1 MRTPLLLACFA
12 LTVVGCSRNE
22 PKDEQTGSAASSEQ
36 KTIET
41 SDIACNNEKATS
53 AIHSYLVNRIDQHAK
68 KQSDIIQQ
76 QAGTVVDMTIL
87 QNGLSQVAI
96 NLEGVNGSN
105 GKCQATVSFN
115 MPQAQLDN
123 ADKIYTRLKMPVA
136 AEQIVSRGYQLQ
148 NSTLVANNVGFGLSA
163 SGTNYQV
170 NSTTGDDVI
179 GLVGEIM
186 ANSAL
191 AQTLTQPSNTPLAGS
206 SAGAIPVLPPV
217 TSKPSVAANN
227 SQTSTTKPVKKQTT
241 EKPKTNSE
249 KNNSKKNNSEKT
261 KTDVTTTTSA
271 KKNTQSDSADKKSV
285 KKSESTTSD
294 SADKK
299 SVKKSEST
307 TSNADTKSTATK
319 SAASTGNST
328 EKSTKSVSHEKV
340 PTDTNVKLTIEEK
353 NEQY

>member
-1 MRTPLLLACFA
+1 MSMIFPQNTLSKKMRTPLLLACFA
-12 LTVVGCSRNE
+12 LAVVGCSRNE
-22 PKDEQTGSAASSEQ
+22 QKDEQTGSAASSEQ
-36 KTIET
+36 KSIET

-53 AIHSYLVNRIDQHAK
+53 AIHSYLVNRIDQQAK

-96 NLEGVNGSN
+96 NLESVNGSN

-136 AEQIVSRGYQLQ
+136 AEQITSRGYQLQ

-163 SGTNYQV
+163 SGANYQV

-206 SAGAIPVLPPV
+206 SAGAIPVVPPV

-227 SQTSTTKPVKKQTT
+227 SQNSTTKPVKKQTT
-241 EKPKTNSE
+241 EKPKTGSE
-249 KNNSKKNNSEKT
+249 KTNSEKT
-261 KTDVTTTTSA
+261 KPDVTTTTSD
-271 KKNTQSDSADKKSV
+271 KKNTASDSADKKSV
-285 KKSESTTSD
+285 KKSESTT
-294 SADKK
+294 A
-299 SVKKSEST
+299 
-307 TSNADTKSTATK
+307 NADTKSTATK
-319 SAASTGNST
+319 SAASTST
-328 EKSTKSVSHEKV
+328 DKSTKSVSHEKV

>member
-1 MRTPLLLACFA
+1 MSMIFPQNTLSKKMRTPLLLACFA

-22 PKDEQTGSAASSEQ
+22 QKDEQTGSATSSEQ
-36 KTIET
+36 QTIET

-53 AIHSYLVNRIDQHAK
+53 AIHSYLVNRIDQQAK

-96 NLEGVNGSN
+96 NLESVNGSN

-136 AEQIVSRGYQLQ
+136 AEQIASRGYQLQ
-148 NSTLVANNVGFGLSA
+148 NSTLVANPVGFGLSA
-163 SGTNYQV
+163 SGANYQV

-206 SAGAIPVLPPV
+206 SAGAIPVVPTV

-227 SQTSTTKPVKKQTT
+227 SQNSTTKPVKKQTT
-241 EKPKTNSE
+241 EEPKTDSE
-249 KNNSKKNNSEKT
+249 KNDSEKT
-261 KTDVTTTTSA
+261 KTDVTTIPA
-271 KKNTQSDSADKKSV
+271 KKNTA
-285 KKSESTTSD
+285 SD

-307 TSNADTKSTATK
+307 TSNADTKSTK
-319 SAASTGNST
+319 P
-328 EKSTKSVSHEKV
+328 VSHEKV
-340 PTDTNVKLTIEEK
+340 PTDTNVKLTIEGK

>member
-1 MRTPLLLACFA
+1 MSMIFPQNTLSKKMRTPLLLACFA
-12 LTVVGCSRNE
+12 LAVVGCSRNE
-22 PKDEQTGSAASSEQ
+22 QKDGQTGSAASSEQ
-36 KTIET
+36 QPIET

-53 AIHSYLVNRIDQHAK
+53 AIHSYLVNRIDQQAK

-76 QAGTVVDMTIL
+76 QVGTVVDMTIL

-96 NLEGVNGSN
+96 NLESVNGSN

-136 AEQIVSRGYQLQ
+136 AEQIASRGYQLQ
-148 NSTLVANNVGFGLSA
+148 NSTLVANPVGFGLSA
-163 SGTNYQV
+163 SGANYQV

-206 SAGAIPVLPPV
+206 SAGAIPVVP
-217 TSKPSVAANN
+217 T
-227 SQTSTTKPVKKQTT
+227 
-241 EKPKTNSE
+241 
-249 KNNSKKNNSEKT
+249 
-261 KTDVTTTTSA
+261 VTTIPA
-271 KKNTQSDSADKKSV
+271 KKNTA
-285 KKSESTTSD
+285 SD

-307 TSNADTKSTATK
+307 TSNADTKSTK
-319 SAASTGNST
+319 P
-328 EKSTKSVSHEKV
+328 VSHEKV

>member
-1 MRTPLLLACFA
+1 MSMIFPQNTLSKKMRTPLLLACFA

-22 PKDEQTGSAASSEQ
+22 QKDEQTGSAASSEQ
-36 KTIET
+36 KPIET

-53 AIHSYLVNRIDQHAK
+53 AIHSYLVNRIDQQAK

-76 QAGTVVDMTIL
+76 QAGTIVDMSIL

-96 NLEGVNGSN
+96 NLESVNGSN

-136 AEQIVSRGYQLQ
+136 AEQIASRGYQLQ

-163 SGTNYQV
+163 SGANYQV

-206 SAGAIPVLPPV
+206 SAGAIPVVPTV

-227 SQTSTTKPVKKQTT
+227 SQNSTTKPVKKQTT
-241 EKPKTNSE
+241 EEPKTDSE
-249 KNNSKKNNSEKT
+249 KNDSEKT
-261 KTDVTTTTSA
+261 KTDVTTTSD
-271 KKNTQSDSADKKSV
+271 KKNTASDSADKISD
-285 KKSESTTSD
+285 KKSESTT
-294 SADKK
+294 A
-299 SVKKSEST
+299 
-307 TSNADTKSTATK
+307 NADTKSTATK
-319 SAASTGNST
+319 SAASTST
-328 EKSTKSVSHEKV
+328 DKSTKSVSHEKV

>member
-1 MRTPLLLACFA
+1 MSMIFPQNKLSKKMRTPLLLACFA
-12 LTVVGCSRNE
+12 LAVVGCSRNE
-22 PKDEQTGSAASSEQ
+22 QKDEQTGSAASSEQ

-53 AIHSYLVNRIDQHAK
+53 AIHSYLVNRIDQQAK

-76 QAGTVVDMTIL
+76 QAGTIVDMTIL

-136 AEQIVSRGYQLQ
+136 AEQIASRGYQLQ

-163 SGTNYQV
+163 SGANYQV

-227 SQTSTTKPVKKQTT
+227 SQNSTTKPVKKQTT

-249 KNNSKKNNSEKT
+249 KNTSEKT

-271 KKNTQSDSADKKSV
+271 KKNTPSDSADKKSV
-285 KKSESTTSD
+285 N
-294 SADKK
+294 
-299 SVKKSEST
+299 KSEST
-307 TSNADTKSTATK
+307 TSNTDTKSTATK
-319 SAASTGNST
+319 SAASTST
-328 EKSTKSVSHEKV
+328 DKSSKPVSHEKV

>member
-1 MRTPLLLACFA
+1 MSMIFPQNTLSKKMRMPLLLACFA

-22 PKDEQTGSAASSEQ
+22 QKDGQTGSTASSEQ
-36 KTIET
+36 QPIET
-41 SDIACNNEKATS
+41 SDIACNNDKATD
-53 AIHSYLVNRIDQHAK
+53 AIHSYLVNRIDQQAK

-76 QAGTVVDMTIL
+76 QAGTVVDMSIL

-96 NLEGVNGSN
+96 NLESVKGSN

-136 AEQIVSRGYQLQ
+136 AEQIASRGYQLQ

-163 SGTNYQV
+163 SGANYQV

-206 SAGAIPVLPPV
+206 SAGAIPVVPTV

-227 SQTSTTKPVKKQTT
+227 SQNSTTKPVKKQTT
-241 EKPKTNSE
+241 EQPKTG
-249 KNNSKKNNSEKT
+249 SEKT
-261 KTDVTTTTSA
+261 KTDMNNNTSD
-271 KKNTQSDSADKKSV
+271 KKNTQSDSADKISD
-285 KKSESTTSD
+285 KKSEP
-294 SADKK
+294 
-299 SVKKSEST
+299 T
-307 TSNADTKSTATK
+307 TSNADSKSTATK
-319 SAASTGNST
+319 SAASTSVD
-328 EKSTKSVSHEKV
+328 KSTKSVSHEKV

>member
-1 MRTPLLLACFA
+1 MRMPLLLACFA
-12 LTVVGCSRNE
+12 LAVVGCSRNE
-22 PKDEQTGSAASSEQ
+22 QKDEQTSSAASSEQ

-53 AIHSYLVNRIDQHAK
+53 AIHSYLVNRIDQQAK

-96 NLEGVNGSN
+96 NLESVNGSN

-136 AEQIVSRGYQLQ
+136 AEQIASRGYQLQ

-163 SGTNYQV
+163 SGANYQV

-206 SAGAIPVLPPV
+206 SAGAIPVVPTV

-227 SQTSTTKPVKKQTT
+227 SQNSTTKPVKKQTT
-241 EKPKTNSE
+241 EEPKTDSE
-249 KNNSKKNNSEKT
+249 KNDSEKT
-261 KTDVTTTTSA
+261 KTDVTTTSD
-271 KKNTQSDSADKKSV
+271 KKNTASDSADKKSV
-285 KKSESTTSD
+285 KKSESTT
-294 SADKK
+294 A
-299 SVKKSEST
+299 
-307 TSNADTKSTATK
+307 NADTKSTATK
-319 SAASTGNST
+319 SAASTST
-328 EKSTKSVSHEKV
+328 DKSTKSVSHEKV

>member
-1 MRTPLLLACFA
+1 MSMIFPQNTLSKKMRTPLLLACFA

-22 PKDEQTGSAASSEQ
+22 QKDEQTGSAASSEQ

-41 SDIACNNEKATS
+41 SDIACNNEKATD
-53 AIHSYLVNRIDQHAK
+53 AIHSYLVNRIDQQAK

-76 QAGTVVDMTIL
+76 QAGTIVDMTIL

-96 NLEGVNGSN
+96 NLEGVNGNN

-123 ADKIYTRLKMPVA
+123 TDKIYTRLKMPVA
-136 AEQIVSRGYQLQ
+136 AEQIASRGYQLQ

-163 SGTNYQV
+163 SGANYQV

-206 SAGAIPVLPPV
+206 SAGAIPVVPTV

-227 SQTSTTKPVKKQTT
+227 SQNSTTKPVKKQTT
-241 EKPKTNSE
+241 EEPKTDSE
-249 KNNSKKNNSEKT
+249 KNDSEKT
-261 KTDVTTTTSA
+261 KTDVTTTSD
-271 KKNTQSDSADKKSV
+271 KKNTA
-285 KKSESTTSD
+285 SD

-319 SAASTGNST
+319 TTASTST
-328 EKSTKSVSHEKV
+328 DKSTKSISHEKV

>member
-1 MRTPLLLACFA
+1 MSMIFPQNTLSKKMRTPLLLACFA

-22 PKDEQTGSAASSEQ
+22 QKDEQTGSAASSEQ

-53 AIHSYLVNRIDQHAK
+53 AIHSYLVNRIDQQAK

-76 QAGTVVDMTIL
+76 QAGTIVDMSIL

-96 NLEGVNGSN
+96 NLESVNGSN

-136 AEQIVSRGYQLQ
+136 AEQIASRGYQLQ

-163 SGTNYQV
+163 SGANYQV

-206 SAGAIPVLPPV
+206 SAGAIPVVPTV

-227 SQTSTTKPVKKQTT
+227 SQNSTTKPVKKQTT
-241 EKPKTNSE
+241 EEPKTDSE
-249 KNNSKKNNSEKT
+249 KNDSEKT
-261 KTDVTTTTSA
+261 KTDVTTTSD
-271 KKNTQSDSADKKSV
+271 KKNTASDSADKISD
-285 KKSESTTSD
+285 KKSESTT
-294 SADKK
+294 A
-299 SVKKSEST
+299 
-307 TSNADTKSTATK
+307 NADTKSTATK
-319 SAASTGNST
+319 SAASTST
-328 EKSTKSVSHEKV
+328 DKSTKSVSHEKI

>member
-1 MRTPLLLACFA
+1 MSMIFPQNKLSKKMRTPLLLACFA
-12 LTVVGCSRNE
+12 LAVVGCSRNE
-22 PKDEQTGSAASSEQ
+22 QKDEQTGSAASSEQ
-36 KTIET
+36 KSIET

-53 AIHSYLVNRIDQHAK
+53 AIHSYLVNRIDQQAK

-96 NLEGVNGSN
+96 NLESVNGSN

-136 AEQIVSRGYQLQ
+136 AEQIASRGYQLQ

-163 SGTNYQV
+163 SGANYQV

-206 SAGAIPVLPPV
+206 SAGAIPVVPTV

-227 SQTSTTKPVKKQTT
+227 SQNSTTKPVKKQTT
-241 EKPKTNSE
+241 EEPKTDSE
-249 KNNSKKNNSEKT
+249 KNDSEKT
-261 KTDVTTTTSA
+261 KTDVTTTSD
-271 KKNTQSDSADKKSV
+271 KKNTASDSADKKSV
-285 KKSESTTSD
+285 KKSESTT
-294 SADKK
+294 A
-299 SVKKSEST
+299 
-307 TSNADTKSTATK
+307 NADTKSTATK
-319 SAASTGNST
+319 SAASTST
-328 EKSTKSVSHEKV
+328 DKSTKSVSHEKV

>member
-1 MRTPLLLACFA
+1 MSMIFPQNKLSKKMRTPLLLACFA
-12 LTVVGCSRNE
+12 LAVVGCSRNE
-22 PKDEQTGSAASSEQ
+22 QKDEQTGSAASSEQ

-53 AIHSYLVNRIDQHAK
+53 AIHSYLVNRIDQQAK

-76 QAGTVVDMTIL
+76 QAGTIVDMTIL

-96 NLEGVNGSN
+96 NLESVNGSN

-136 AEQIVSRGYQLQ
+136 AEQIASRGYQLQ

-163 SGTNYQV
+163 SGANYQV

-227 SQTSTTKPVKKQTT
+227 SQNSTTKPVKKQTT
-241 EKPKTNSE
+241 EKPKTG
-249 KNNSKKNNSEKT
+249 SEKT
-261 KTDVTTTTSA
+261 KTDVTTTLD
-271 KKNTQSDSADKKSV
+271 KKNTASDSADKKSV
-285 KKSESTTSD
+285 KKP
-294 SADKK
+294 
-299 SVKKSEST
+299 EST

-319 SAASTGNST
+319 SAASTST
-328 EKSTKSVSHEKV
+328 DKSTKSVSHEKV

>member
-1 MRTPLLLACFA
+1 MSMIFPQNTLSKKMRTPLLLACFA
-12 LTVVGCSRNE
+12 LAVVGCSRNE
-22 PKDEQTGSAASSEQ
+22 QKDAQTGSAASSEQ

-41 SDIACNNEKATS
+41 SDIACNNEKATD
-53 AIHSYLVNRIDQHAK
+53 AIHSYLVNRIDQQAK

-76 QAGTVVDMTIL
+76 QAGTMVDMTIL

-96 NLEGVNGSN
+96 NLESVKGSN

-136 AEQIVSRGYQLQ
+136 AEQIASRGYQLQ
-148 NSTLVANNVGFGLSA
+148 NSTLVANPVGFGLSA
-163 SGTNYQV
+163 SGANYQV

-206 SAGAIPVLPPV
+206 SAGAIPVVPTV

-227 SQTSTTKPVKKQTT
+227 SQNSTTKPVKKQTT
-241 EKPKTNSE
+241 EEPKTDSE
-249 KNNSKKNNSEKT
+249 KNDSEKT
-261 KTDVTTTTSA
+261 KTDVTTIPA
-271 KKNTQSDSADKKSV
+271 KKNTA
-285 KKSESTTSD
+285 SD

-307 TSNADTKSTATK
+307 TSNADTKSTK
-319 SAASTGNST
+319 P
-328 EKSTKSVSHEKV
+328 VSHEKV

>member
-1 MRTPLLLACFA
+1 MSMIFPQNTLSKKMRTPLLLACFA

-22 PKDEQTGSAASSEQ
+22 QKDEQTGSTASSEQ

-41 SDIACNNEKATS
+41 SDIACNNEKATD
-53 AIHSYLVNRIDQHAK
+53 AIHSYLVNRIDQQAK

-136 AEQIVSRGYQLQ
+136 AEQIASRGYQLQ

-163 SGTNYQV
+163 SGANYQV

-217 TSKPSVAANN
+217 TSKSSVAANN
-227 SQTSTTKPVKKQTT
+227 SQNSTTKPVKKQTT
-241 EKPKTNSE
+241 EKPKNT
-249 KNNSKKNNSEKT
+249 SEKT
-261 KTDVTTTTSA
+261 KTDVTNTTSA
-271 KKNTQSDSADKKSV
+271 KKNTP
-285 KKSESTTSD
+285 SD

-307 TSNADTKSTATK
+307 TSNADSKSTATK

-328 EKSTKSVSHEKV
+328 EKSTKPVLHEKV

>member
-1 MRTPLLLACFA
+1 MIFPQNTLSKKMRTPLLLACFA

-22 PKDEQTGSAASSEQ
+22 QKDEQTGSAASSEQ

-53 AIHSYLVNRIDQHAK
+53 AIHSYLVNRIDQQAK

-76 QAGTVVDMTIL
+76 QAGTIVDMSIL

-96 NLEGVNGSN
+96 NLESVNGSN

-136 AEQIVSRGYQLQ
+136 AEQIASRGYQLQ

-163 SGTNYQV
+163 SGANYQV

-206 SAGAIPVLPPV
+206 SAGAIPVVPTV

-227 SQTSTTKPVKKQTT
+227 SQNSTTKPVKKQTT
-241 EKPKTNSE
+241 EEPKTDSE
-249 KNNSKKNNSEKT
+249 KNDSEKT
-261 KTDVTTTTSA
+261 KTDVTTTSD
-271 KKNTQSDSADKKSV
+271 KKNTASDSADKISD
-285 KKSESTTSD
+285 KKSESTT
-294 SADKK
+294 A
-299 SVKKSEST
+299 
-307 TSNADTKSTATK
+307 NADTKSTATK
-319 SAASTGNST
+319 SAASTST

>member
-1 MRTPLLLACFA
+1 MSMIFPQNTLSKKMRTPLLLACFA

-22 PKDEQTGSAASSEQ
+22 QKDEQTGSAASSEQ
-36 KTIET
+36 QPIET
-41 SDIACNNEKATS
+41 SDIACNNDKATD
-53 AIHSYLVNRIDQHAK
+53 AIHSYLVNRIDQQAK

-76 QAGTVVDMTIL
+76 QAGTMVDMTIL

-96 NLEGVNGSN
+96 NLESVKGSN

-136 AEQIVSRGYQLQ
+136 AEQIASRGYQLQ
-148 NSTLVANNVGFGLSA
+148 NSTLVANNVGFGLSV
-163 SGTNYQV
+163 SGANYQV

-206 SAGAIPVLPPV
+206 SAGAIAVLPPV

-227 SQTSTTKPVKKQTT
+227 SQNSTTEPVKKQAT

-249 KNNSKKNNSEKT
+249 KNDSET
-261 KTDVTTTTSA
+261 IKTDLTTTSD
-271 KKNTQSDSADKKSV
+271 KKNTESDSAD
-285 KKSESTTSD
+285 
-294 SADKK
+294 
-299 SVKKSEST
+299 KKSEST
-307 TSNADTKSTATK
+307 TSNSDTKSTATK
-319 SAASTGNST
+319 SAASTST
-328 EKSTKSVSHEKV
+328 DKSTKSVSHEKV

>member
-1 MRTPLLLACFA
+1 MSMIFPQNTLSKKMRTPLLLACFA

-22 PKDEQTGSAASSEQ
+22 QKDEQTGSAASSEQ

-53 AIHSYLVNRIDQHAK
+53 AIHSYLVNRIDQQAK

-76 QAGTVVDMTIL
+76 QAGTIVDMSIL

-96 NLEGVNGSN
+96 NLESVNGSN

-136 AEQIVSRGYQLQ
+136 AEQIASRGYQLQ

-163 SGTNYQV
+163 SGANYQV

-206 SAGAIPVLPPV
+206 SAGDIAVLPPV

-227 SQTSTTKPVKKQTT
+227 SQTSTTKPVKKQST
-241 EKPKTNSE
+241 EEPKTDSE
-249 KNNSKKNNSEKT
+249 KNDSET
-261 KTDVTTTTSA
+261 IKTDLTTTSD
-271 KKNTQSDSADKKSV
+271 KKNTASDSADKKSV
-285 KKSESTTSD
+285 KKSE
-294 SADKK
+294 A
-299 SVKKSEST
+299 T

-319 SAASTGNST
+319 SAASTST
-328 EKSTKSVSHEKV
+328 DKSTKSVSHEKV

>member
-1 MRTPLLLACFA
+1 MSVIFPQNTLSKKMRTPLLMACFA

-22 PKDEQTGSAASSEQ
+22 QKDGQTGSTASSEQ
-36 KTIET
+36 QPIET
-41 SDIACNNEKATS
+41 SDIACNNDKATD
-53 AIHSYLVNRIDQHAK
+53 AIHSYLVNRIDQQAK

-76 QAGTVVDMTIL
+76 QAGTVVDMSIL

-96 NLEGVNGSN
+96 NLESVNGSN
-105 GKCQATVSFN
+105 GKCQATVLFN

-136 AEQIVSRGYQLQ
+136 AEQIASRGYQLQ

-191 AQTLTQPSNTPLAGS
+191 AQTLTQLSNTPLAGS
-206 SAGAIPVLPPV
+206 SAGAIAVLPPV

-227 SQTSTTKPVKKQTT
+227 SQNSTTKPVKKQTT
-241 EKPKTNSE
+241 EEPKTD
-249 KNNSKKNNSEKT
+249 SEKT
-261 KTDVTTTTSA
+261 KTDVTNTSD
-271 KKNTQSDSADKKSV
+271 KKNTQSDSADKISD
-285 KKSESTTSD
+285 KKSEP
-294 SADKK
+294 
-299 SVKKSEST
+299 T
-307 TSNADTKSTATK
+307 TSNADSKSTATK
-319 SAASTGNST
+319 SAASTST
-328 EKSTKSVSHEKV
+328 DKSTKSVSHEKV

>member
-12 LTVVGCSRNE
+12 LAVVGCSRNE
-22 PKDEQTGSAASSEQ
+22 QKDGQTGSAASSEQ
-36 KTIET
+36 QPIET

-53 AIHSYLVNRIDQHAK
+53 AIHSYLVNRIDQQAK

-96 NLEGVNGSN
+96 NLESVNGSN

-136 AEQIVSRGYQLQ
+136 AEQIASRGYQLQ
-148 NSTLVANNVGFGLSA
+148 NSTLVANPVGFGLSA
-163 SGTNYQV
+163 SGANYQV

-206 SAGAIPVLPPV
+206 SAGAIPVVPTV

-227 SQTSTTKPVKKQTT
+227 SQNSTTKPVKKQTT
-241 EKPKTNSE
+241 EEPKTDSE
-249 KNNSKKNNSEKT
+249 KNDSEKT
-261 KTDVTTTTSA
+261 KTDVTTIPA
-271 KKNTQSDSADKKSV
+271 KKNTA
-285 KKSESTTSD
+285 SD

-307 TSNADTKSTATK
+307 TSNADTKSTK
-319 SAASTGNST
+319 P
-328 EKSTKSVSHEKV
+328 VSHEKV
-340 PTDTNVKLTIEEK
+340 PTDTNVKLTIEGK

>member
-1 MRTPLLLACFA
+1 MSMIFPQNTLSKKMRTPLLLAYFA
-12 LTVVGCSRNE
+12 LAVVGCSRNE
-22 PKDEQTGSAASSEQ
+22 QKDEQTGSAASSEQ
-36 KTIET
+36 KSIET

-53 AIHSYLVNRIDQHAK
+53 AIHSYLVNRIDQQAK

-96 NLEGVNGSN
+96 NLESVNGSN

-136 AEQIVSRGYQLQ
+136 AEQIASRGYQLQ

-163 SGTNYQV
+163 SGANYQV

-217 TSKPSVAANN
+217 TSKPSGAANN
-227 SQTSTTKPVKKQTT
+227 SQNSTTKPVKKQTT
-241 EKPKTNSE
+241 EEPKTDSE
-249 KNNSKKNNSEKT
+249 KNDSEKT
-261 KTDVTTTTSA
+261 KTDVTTTSD
-271 KKNTQSDSADKKSV
+271 KKNTASDSADKKSV
-285 KKSESTTSD
+285 KKSESTT
-294 SADKK
+294 A
-299 SVKKSEST
+299 
-307 TSNADTKSTATK
+307 NADTKSTATK
-319 SAASTGNST
+319 SAASTST
-328 EKSTKSVSHEKV
+328 DKSTKSVSHEKV

>member
-1 MRTPLLLACFA
+1 MSMIFPQNTLSKKMRTPLLLACFA
-12 LTVVGCSRNE
+12 LAVVGCSRNE
-22 PKDEQTGSAASSEQ
+22 QKDEQTGSAASSEQ
-36 KTIET
+36 QPIET

-53 AIHSYLVNRIDQHAK
+53 AIHSYLVNRIDQQAK

-96 NLEGVNGSN
+96 NLESVNGSN

-136 AEQIVSRGYQLQ
+136 AEQIASRGYQLQ

-163 SGTNYQV
+163 SGANYQV

-206 SAGAIPVLPPV
+206 SADAIPVLPPV

-241 EKPKTNSE
+241 EEPKTDSE
-249 KNNSKKNNSEKT
+249 KNDSEKT
-261 KTDVTTTTSA
+261 KTDVNNNTSD
-271 KKNTQSDSADKKSV
+271 KKNTQSDSADKISD
-285 KKSESTTSD
+285 KKSEP
-294 SADKK
+294 
-299 SVKKSEST
+299 T
-307 TSNADTKSTATK
+307 TSNADSKSTATK
-319 SAASTGNST
+319 SAASTST
-328 EKSTKSVSHEKV
+328 DKSTKSVSHEKV

>member
-1 MRTPLLLACFA
+1 MSMIFPQNTLSKKMLTPLLMACFA

-22 PKDEQTGSAASSEQ
+22 QKDEQTGSAASSEQ

-53 AIHSYLVNRIDQHAK
+53 AIHSYLVNRIDQQAK

-76 QAGTVVDMTIL
+76 QAGTSVDMTIL
-87 QNGLSQVAI
+87 QHGLSQVAI

-136 AEQIVSRGYQLQ
+136 AEQIASRGYQLQ

-163 SGTNYQV
+163 SGANYQV

-206 SAGAIPVLPPV
+206 SAGAIPVVPTV

-227 SQTSTTKPVKKQTT
+227 SQNSTTKPVKKQTT
-241 EKPKTNSE
+241 EKPKTGSE
-249 KNNSKKNNSEKT
+249 KNNSEKT
-261 KTDVTTTTSA
+261 KTDVTTTPA
-271 KKNTQSDSADKKSV
+271 KKNAQ
-285 KKSESTTSD
+285 SD

-319 SAASTGNST
+319 SAASTST
-328 EKSTKSVSHEKV
+328 DKSTKSVSHEKV

>member
-1 MRTPLLLACFA
+1 MSMIFPQNTLSKKMLTPLLLACFA

-22 PKDEQTGSAASSEQ
+22 QKDEQTGSAASSEQ
-36 KTIET
+36 QPIET

-53 AIHSYLVNRIDQHAK
+53 AIHSYLVNRIDQQAK

-76 QAGTVVDMTIL
+76 QAGTMVDMTIL

-96 NLEGVNGSN
+96 NLESVNGSN

-123 ADKIYTRLKMPVA
+123 ADKIYSRLKMPVA
-136 AEQIVSRGYQLQ
+136 AEQIASRGYQLQ
-148 NSTLVANNVGFGLSA
+148 NSTLVANNIGFGLSA
-163 SGTNYQV
+163 SGANYQV

-206 SAGAIPVLPPV
+206 SAGDITVLPSV

-227 SQTSTTKPVKKQTT
+227 SQTSTTKPVKKQST
-241 EKPKTNSE
+241 EEPKTDSE
-249 KNNSKKNNSEKT
+249 KNDSET
-261 KTDVTTTTSA
+261 IKTDLTTTSA
-271 KKNTQSDSADKKSV
+271 KKNTP
-285 KKSESTTSD
+285 SD

-307 TSNADTKSTATK
+307 TSNADTKSTK
-319 SAASTGNST
+319 P
-328 EKSTKSVSHEKV
+328 VSHEKV

>member
-1 MRTPLLLACFA
+1 MSMIFPQNTLSKKMRMPLLLACFA

-22 PKDEQTGSAASSEQ
+22 QKDGQTGSTASSEQ
-36 KTIET
+36 QPIET
-41 SDIACNNEKATS
+41 SDIACNNDKATD
-53 AIHSYLVNRIDQHAK
+53 AIHSYLVNRIDQQAK

-76 QAGTVVDMTIL
+76 QAGTMVDMTIL

-96 NLEGVNGSN
+96 NLESVKGSN

-136 AEQIVSRGYQLQ
+136 AEQIASRGYQLQ

-163 SGTNYQV
+163 SGANYQV

-206 SAGAIPVLPPV
+206 SAGAIPVVPTV

-227 SQTSTTKPVKKQTT
+227 SQNSTTKPVKKQTT
-241 EKPKTNSE
+241 EEPKTDSE
-249 KNNSKKNNSEKT
+249 KNDSEKT
-261 KTDVTTTTSA
+261 KTDVTTTSD
-271 KKNTQSDSADKKSV
+271 KKNTASDSADKI
-285 KKSESTTSD
+285 SD
-294 SADKK
+294 
-299 SVKKSEST
+299 KKSEST

-319 SAASTGNST
+319 SAASTST
-328 EKSTKSVSHEKV
+328 DKSTKSVSHEKV
-340 PTDTNVKLTIEEK
+340 PIDTNVKLTIEEK

>member
-1 MRTPLLLACFA
+1 MSMIFPQNTLSKKMRTPLLLACFA
-12 LTVVGCSRNE
+12 LAVVGCSRNE
-22 PKDEQTGSAASSEQ
+22 QKDGQTGSAASSEQ
-36 KTIET
+36 QPIET
-41 SDIACNNEKATS
+41 SDISCNNEKATS
-53 AIHSYLVNRIDQHAK
+53 AIHSYLVNRIDQQAK

-96 NLEGVNGSN
+96 NLESVNGSN

-136 AEQIVSRGYQLQ
+136 AEQIASRGYQLQ
-148 NSTLVANNVGFGLSA
+148 NSTLVANPVGFGLSA
-163 SGTNYQV
+163 SGANYQV

-206 SAGAIPVLPPV
+206 SAGAIPVVP
-217 TSKPSVAANN
+217 T
-227 SQTSTTKPVKKQTT
+227 
-241 EKPKTNSE
+241 
-249 KNNSKKNNSEKT
+249 
-261 KTDVTTTTSA
+261 VTTIPA
-271 KKNTQSDSADKKSV
+271 KKNTA
-285 KKSESTTSD
+285 SD

-307 TSNADTKSTATK
+307 TSNADTKSTK
-319 SAASTGNST
+319 P
-328 EKSTKSVSHEKV
+328 VSHEKV

>member
-1 MRTPLLLACFA
+1 MSMIFPQNTLSKKMLTPLLMACFA

-22 PKDEQTGSAASSEQ
+22 QKDEQTGSAASSEQ
-36 KTIET
+36 KPIEM
-41 SDIACNNEKATS
+41 SDIACNNEKATD
-53 AIHSYLVNRIDQHAK
+53 AIHSYLVNRIDQQAK

-76 QAGTVVDMTIL
+76 QAGTMVDMTIL

-96 NLEGVNGSN
+96 NLESVNGNN

-123 ADKIYTRLKMPVA
+123 TDKIYTRLKMPVA
-136 AEQIVSRGYQLQ
+136 AEQIASRGYQLQ

-163 SGTNYQV
+163 SGANYQV

-227 SQTSTTKPVKKQTT
+227 SQNSTTKPVKKQTT
-241 EKPKTNSE
+241 EEPKTDSE
-249 KNNSKKNNSEKT
+249 KNDSEKT
-261 KTDVTTTTSA
+261 KTDVTTTSD
-271 KKNTQSDSADKKSV
+271 KKNTA
-285 KKSESTTSD
+285 SD

-319 SAASTGNST
+319 TTASTST
-328 EKSTKSVSHEKV
+328 DKSTKSISHEKV

>member
-1 MRTPLLLACFA
+1 MSMIFPQNTLSKKMRTPLLLACFA
-12 LTVVGCSRNE
+12 LAVVGCSRNE
-22 PKDEQTGSAASSEQ
+22 QKDEQTGSAASSEQ
-36 KTIET
+36 KSIET

-53 AIHSYLVNRIDQHAK
+53 AIHSYLVNRIDQQAK

-96 NLEGVNGSN
+96 NLESVNGSN

-136 AEQIVSRGYQLQ
+136 AEQIASRGYQLQ

-163 SGTNYQV
+163 SGANYQV

-206 SAGAIPVLPPV
+206 SAGAIPVVPTV

-227 SQTSTTKPVKKQTT
+227 SQNSTTKPVKKQTT
-241 EKPKTNSE
+241 EEPKTDSE
-249 KNNSKKNNSEKT
+249 KNDSEKT
-261 KTDVTTTTSA
+261 KTDVTTTSD
-271 KKNTQSDSADKKSV
+271 KKNKASDSADKKSV
-285 KKSESTTSD
+285 KKSESTT
-294 SADKK
+294 A
-299 SVKKSEST
+299 
-307 TSNADTKSTATK
+307 NADTKSTATK
-319 SAASTGNST
+319 SAASTST
-328 EKSTKSVSHEKV
+328 DKSTKSVSHEKV

>member
-1 MRTPLLLACFA
+1 MSMIFPQNTLSKKMRTPLLLACFA
-12 LTVVGCSRNE
+12 LAVVGCSRNE
-22 PKDEQTGSAASSEQ
+22 QKDEQTGSAASSEQ
-36 KTIET
+36 KSIET

-53 AIHSYLVNRIDQHAK
+53 AIHSYLVNRIDQQAK

-76 QAGTVVDMTIL
+76 QAGTMVDMTIL

-96 NLEGVNGSN
+96 NLESVNGSN

-136 AEQIVSRGYQLQ
+136 AEQIASRGYQLQ

-163 SGTNYQV
+163 SGANYQV

-206 SAGAIPVLPPV
+206 SAGAIPVVPTV

-227 SQTSTTKPVKKQTT
+227 SQNSTTKPVKKQTT
-241 EKPKTNSE
+241 EEPKTDSE
-249 KNNSKKNNSEKT
+249 KNDSEKT
-261 KTDVTTTTSA
+261 KTDVTTTSD
-271 KKNTQSDSADKKSV
+271 KKNTASDSADKKSV
-285 KKSESTTSD
+285 KKSESTT
-294 SADKK
+294 A
-299 SVKKSEST
+299 
-307 TSNADTKSTATK
+307 NADTKSTATK
-319 SAASTGNST
+319 SAASTST
-328 EKSTKSVSHEKV
+328 DKSTKSVSHEKV

>member
-1 MRTPLLLACFA
+1 MSMIFPQNTLSKKMRTPLLLACFA

-22 PKDEQTGSAASSEQ
+22 QKDEQTGSAASSEQ

-41 SDIACNNEKATS
+41 SDIACNNDKATS
-53 AIHSYLVNRIDQHAK
+53 AIHSYLVNRIDQQAK

-76 QAGTVVDMTIL
+76 QAGTIVDMSIL

-96 NLEGVNGSN
+96 NLESVNGSN

-136 AEQIVSRGYQLQ
+136 AEQITSRGYQLQ

-206 SAGAIPVLPPV
+206 SAGAIPVVPTV

-227 SQTSTTKPVKKQTT
+227 SQNSTTKPVKKQTT
-241 EKPKTNSE
+241 EEPKTDSE
-249 KNNSKKNNSEKT
+249 KNDSEKT
-261 KTDVTTTTSA
+261 KTDVTTTSD
-271 KKNTQSDSADKKSV
+271 KKNTASDSADKKSV
-285 KKSESTTSD
+285 KKSEATT
-294 SADKK
+294 A
-299 SVKKSEST
+299 
-307 TSNADTKSTATK
+307 NADSKSTATK
-319 SAASTGNST
+319 SAASTST
-328 EKSTKSVSHEKV
+328 EKSTKPVSHEKV

>member
-1 MRTPLLLACFA
+1 MSMIFPQNTLSKKMRTPLLLACFA

-22 PKDEQTGSAASSEQ
+22 QKDEQTGSAASSEQ

-53 AIHSYLVNRIDQHAK
+53 AIHSYLVNRIDQQAK

-76 QAGTVVDMTIL
+76 QAGTIVDMTIL

-96 NLEGVNGSN
+96 NLESVNGSN

-136 AEQIVSRGYQLQ
+136 AEQIASRGYQLQ

-163 SGTNYQV
+163 SGANYQV

-206 SAGAIPVLPPV
+206 SAGAIPVVPTV

-227 SQTSTTKPVKKQTT
+227 SQNSTTKPVKKQTT
-241 EKPKTNSE
+241 EEPKTDSE
-249 KNNSKKNNSEKT
+249 KNDSEKT
-261 KTDVTTTTSA
+261 KTDVTTTSD
-271 KKNTQSDSADKKSV
+271 KKNTASDSADKKSV
-285 KKSESTTSD
+285 KKSESTT
-294 SADKK
+294 A
-299 SVKKSEST
+299 
-307 TSNADTKSTATK
+307 NADTKSTATK
-319 SAASTGNST
+319 SAASTST
-328 EKSTKSVSHEKV
+328 DKSTKSVSHEKV

>member
-1 MRTPLLLACFA
+1 MSMIFPQNTLSKKMRTPLLLACFA
-12 LTVVGCSRNE
+12 LAVVGCSRNE
-22 PKDEQTGSAASSEQ
+22 QKDGQTGSAASSEQ
-36 KTIET
+36 QPIET

-53 AIHSYLVNRIDQHAK
+53 AIHSYLVNRIDQQAK

-123 ADKIYTRLKMPVA
+123 ADKIYTRLKMPVT
-136 AEQIVSRGYQLQ
+136 AEQIASRGYQLQ
-148 NSTLVANNVGFGLSA
+148 NSTLVANPVGFGLSA
-163 SGTNYQV
+163 SGANYQV

-206 SAGAIPVLPPV
+206 SAGAIPVVPTV

-227 SQTSTTKPVKKQTT
+227 SQ
-241 EKPKTNSE
+241 N
-249 KNNSKKNNSEKT
+249 
-261 KTDVTTTTSA
+261 
-271 KKNTQSDSADKKSV
+271 
-285 KKSESTTSD
+285 STTS
-294 SADKK
+294 
-299 SVKKSEST
+299 
-307 TSNADTKSTATK
+307 TKP
-319 SAASTGNST
+319 
-328 EKSTKSVSHEKV
+328 VSHEKV

>member
-1 MRTPLLLACFA
+1 MSMIFPQNTLSKKMRTPLLLACFA
-12 LTVVGCSRNE
+12 LAVVGCSRNE
-22 PKDEQTGSAASSEQ
+22 QKDGQTGSAASSEQ
-36 KTIET
+36 QPIET

-53 AIHSYLVNRIDQHAK
+53 AIHSYLVNRIDQQAK

-96 NLEGVNGSN
+96 NLESVNGSN

-136 AEQIVSRGYQLQ
+136 AEQIASRGYQLQ

-163 SGTNYQV
+163 SGANYQV

-206 SAGAIPVLPPV
+206 SAGAIPVVPTV

-227 SQTSTTKPVKKQTT
+227 SQNSTTKPVKKQTT
-241 EKPKTNSE
+241 EEPKTDSE
-249 KNNSKKNNSEKT
+249 KNDSEKT
-261 KTDVTTTTSA
+261 KTDVTTIPA
-271 KKNTQSDSADKKSV
+271 KKNTA
-285 KKSESTTSD
+285 SD

-307 TSNADTKSTATK
+307 TSNADTKSTK
-319 SAASTGNST
+319 P
-328 EKSTKSVSHEKV
+328 VSHEKV

>member
-1 MRTPLLLACFA
+1 MSMIFPQNTLSKKMRMPLLLACFA
-12 LTVVGCSRNE
+12 LAVVGCSRNE
-22 PKDEQTGSAASSEQ
+22 QKDEQTGSAASSEQ
-36 KTIET
+36 QPIET
-41 SDIACNNEKATS
+41 SDIACNNDKAAD
-53 AIHSYLVNRIDQHAK
+53 AIHSYLVNRIDQQAK

-76 QAGTVVDMTIL
+76 QAGTVVDMSIL

-96 NLEGVNGSN
+96 NLESVNGSN
-105 GKCQATVSFN
+105 GKCQATVLFN

-123 ADKIYTRLKMPVA
+123 ADKIYTRLKIPVA
-136 AEQIVSRGYQLQ
+136 AEQIASRGYQLQ

-163 SGTNYQV
+163 SGANYQV

-191 AQTLTQPSNTPLAGS
+191 AQTLTQPSNTPLTGS
-206 SAGAIPVLPPV
+206 SAGAIPVVPTV

-241 EKPKTNSE
+241 EEPKTDSE
-249 KNNSKKNNSEKT
+249 KNDSEKT
-261 KTDVTTTTSA
+261 KTDVNNTSD
-271 KKNTQSDSADKKSV
+271 KKNTQSDSADKISD
-285 KKSESTTSD
+285 KKSEP
-294 SADKK
+294 
-299 SVKKSEST
+299 T
-307 TSNADTKSTATK
+307 TSNADSKSTATK
-319 SAASTGNST
+319 SAASTST
-328 EKSTKSVSHEKV
+328 DKSTKPVSHEKV

>member
-12 LTVVGCSRNE
+12 LAVVGCSRNE
-22 PKDEQTGSAASSEQ
+22 QKDEQTGSTASSEQ
-36 KTIET
+36 KSIET

-53 AIHSYLVNRIDQHAK
+53 AIHSYLVNRIDQQAK

-76 QAGTVVDMTIL
+76 QAGTVVDMSIL

-96 NLEGVNGSN
+96 NLESVKGSN

-136 AEQIVSRGYQLQ
+136 AEQIASRGYQLQ

-163 SGTNYQV
+163 SGANYQV

-227 SQTSTTKPVKKQTT
+227 SQNSTTKPVKKQTT
-241 EKPKTNSE
+241 EQPKTG
-249 KNNSKKNNSEKT
+249 SEKT
-261 KTDVTTTTSA
+261 KTDVNNTSD
-271 KKNTQSDSADKKSV
+271 KKNTQSDSADKISD
-285 KKSESTTSD
+285 KKSEP
-294 SADKK
+294 
-299 SVKKSEST
+299 T
-307 TSNADTKSTATK
+307 TSNADSKSTATK

-328 EKSTKSVSHEKV
+328 DKSTKSVSHEKV

>member
-1 MRTPLLLACFA
+1 MSMIFPQNTLSKKMRTPLLMACFA
-12 LTVVGCSRNE
+12 LAVVGCSRNE
-22 PKDEQTGSAASSEQ
+22 QKDEQTGSAASSEQ
-36 KTIET
+36 QLIET

-53 AIHSYLVNRIDQHAK
+53 AIHSYLVNRIDQQAK

-76 QAGTVVDMTIL
+76 QAGTIVDMTIL

-96 NLEGVNGSN
+96 NLESVNGSN

-136 AEQIVSRGYQLQ
+136 AEQIASRGYQLQ

-163 SGTNYQV
+163 SGANYQV

-206 SAGAIPVLPPV
+206 SAGDIAVLPPV

-227 SQTSTTKPVKKQTT
+227 SQTSTTKPVKKQST
-241 EKPKTNSE
+241 EEPKTDSE
-249 KNNSKKNNSEKT
+249 KNDSET
-261 KTDVTTTTSA
+261 IKTDLTTTSD
-271 KKNTQSDSADKKSV
+271 KKNTASDSADKKSV
-285 KKSESTTSD
+285 KKSE
-294 SADKK
+294 A
-299 SVKKSEST
+299 T

-319 SAASTGNST
+319 SAASTST
-328 EKSTKSVSHEKV
+328 DKSTKSISHEKV

>member
-12 LTVVGCSRNE
+12 LAVVGCSRNE
-22 PKDEQTGSAASSEQ
+22 QKDEQTGSAASSEQ
-36 KTIET
+36 QPIET

-53 AIHSYLVNRIDQHAK
+53 AIHSYLVNRIDQQAK

-96 NLEGVNGSN
+96 NLESVNGSN

-136 AEQIVSRGYQLQ
+136 AEQIASRGYQLQ
-148 NSTLVANNVGFGLSA
+148 NSTLVANPVGFGLSA
-163 SGTNYQV
+163 SGANYQV

-206 SAGAIPVLPPV
+206 SAGAIPVVPTV

-227 SQTSTTKPVKKQTT
+227 SQNSTTKPVKKQTT
-241 EKPKTNSE
+241 EEPKTDSE
-249 KNNSKKNNSEKT
+249 KNDSEKT
-261 KTDVTTTTSA
+261 KTDVTTIPA
-271 KKNTQSDSADKKSV
+271 KKNTA
-285 KKSESTTSD
+285 SD

-307 TSNADTKSTATK
+307 TSNADTKSTK
-319 SAASTGNST
+319 P
-328 EKSTKSVSHEKV
+328 VSHEKV

>member
-1 MRTPLLLACFA
+1 MSMIFPQNTLSKKMRTPLLLACFA
-12 LTVVGCSRNE
+12 LAIVGCSRNE
-22 PKDEQTGSAASSEQ
+22 QKDGQTGSAASSEQ
-36 KTIET
+36 QPIET

-53 AIHSYLVNRIDQHAK
+53 AIHSYLVNRIDQQAK

-76 QAGTVVDMTIL
+76 QAGTIVDMTIL

-96 NLEGVNGSN
+96 NLESVNGSN

-123 ADKIYTRLKMPVA
+123 ADKIYSRLKMPVA
-136 AEQIVSRGYQLQ
+136 AEQIASRGYQLQ

-163 SGTNYQV
+163 SGANYQV

-206 SAGAIPVLPPV
+206 SAGAIPVVPTV

-227 SQTSTTKPVKKQTT
+227 SQNSTTKPVKKQTT
-241 EKPKTNSE
+241 EEPKTDSE
-249 KNNSKKNNSEKT
+249 KNDSEKT
-261 KTDVTTTTSA
+261 KTDVNNNTSD
-271 KKNTQSDSADKKSV
+271 KKNTQSDSADKISV
-285 KKSESTTSD
+285 KKSEP
-294 SADKK
+294 
-299 SVKKSEST
+299 T
-307 TSNADTKSTATK
+307 TSNADTKSTK
-319 SAASTGNST
+319 P
-328 EKSTKSVSHEKV
+328 VSHEKV

>member
-1 MRTPLLLACFA
+1 MSMIFPQNTLSKKMRMPLLLACFA

-22 PKDEQTGSAASSEQ
+22 QKDEQTGSAASSEQ
-36 KTIET
+36 QPIET
-41 SDIACNNEKATS
+41 SDIACNNDKATS
-53 AIHSYLVNRIDQHAK
+53 AIHSYLVNRIDQQAK

-76 QAGTVVDMTIL
+76 QAGTVVDMSIL

-96 NLEGVNGSN
+96 NLESVNGSN

-136 AEQIVSRGYQLQ
+136 AEQIASRGYQLQ

-191 AQTLTQPSNTPLAGS
+191 AQTLTQLSNTPLAGS
-206 SAGAIPVLPPV
+206 SAGAIAVLPPV
-217 TSKPSVAANN
+217 TSRPSVAANN
-227 SQTSTTKPVKKQTT
+227 SQNSTTKPVKKQST
-241 EKPKTNSE
+241 EQPKTG
-249 KNNSKKNNSEKT
+249 SEKT
-261 KTDVTTTTSA
+261 KTDVTNTSD
-271 KKNTQSDSADKKSV
+271 KKNTQSDSADKISD
-285 KKSESTTSD
+285 KKSEP
-294 SADKK
+294 
-299 SVKKSEST
+299 T
-307 TSNADTKSTATK
+307 TSNADSKSTATK
-319 SAASTGNST
+319 SAASTST
-328 EKSTKSVSHEKV
+328 DKSTKSVSHEKV

>member
-1 MRTPLLLACFA
+1 MSMIFPQNTLSKKMRTPLLLACFA

-22 PKDEQTGSAASSEQ
+22 QKDEQTGSAASSEQ

-53 AIHSYLVNRIDQHAK
+53 AIHSYLVNRIDQQAK

-76 QAGTVVDMTIL
+76 QAGTIVDMTIL

-96 NLEGVNGSN
+96 NLESVNGSN

-136 AEQIVSRGYQLQ
+136 AEQIASRGYQLQ

-163 SGTNYQV
+163 SGANYQV

-206 SAGAIPVLPPV
+206 SAGAIAVLPPV
-217 TSKPSVAANN
+217 TSRPSVAANN
-227 SQTSTTKPVKKQTT
+227 SQNTTTKPVKKQTT
-241 EKPKTNSE
+241 EKPKTTSE
-249 KNNSKKNNSEKT
+249 KNDSEKT

-271 KKNTQSDSADKKSV
+271 KKNTPSDN
-285 KKSESTTSD
+285 
-294 SADKK
+294 ADKK

-319 SAASTGNST
+319 PTASTGNST
-328 EKSTKSVSHEKV
+328 EKSTKPVSHEKV

>member
-1 MRTPLLLACFA
+1 MSMIFPQNTLSKKMRMPLLLACFA
-12 LTVVGCSRNE
+12 LAVVGCSRNE
-22 PKDEQTGSAASSEQ
+22 QKDEQTGSAASSEQ

-41 SDIACNNEKATS
+41 SDIACNNDKATS
-53 AIHSYLVNRIDQHAK
+53 AIHSYLVNRIDQQAK

-76 QAGTVVDMTIL
+76 QAGTVVDMSIL

-96 NLEGVNGSN
+96 NLESVNGSN

-136 AEQIVSRGYQLQ
+136 AEQIASRGYQLQ

-163 SGTNYQV
+163 SGANYQV

-206 SAGAIPVLPPV
+206 SAGAIPVVPTV

-227 SQTSTTKPVKKQTT
+227 SQNSTTKPVKKQTT
-241 EKPKTNSE
+241 EKPKTDRE
-249 KNNSKKNNSEKT
+249 KNDSEKT
-261 KTDVTTTTSA
+261 KTDVTTTSD
-271 KKNTQSDSADKKSV
+271 KKNTASDSADKISD
-285 KKSESTTSD
+285 KKSESTT
-294 SADKK
+294 A
-299 SVKKSEST
+299 
-307 TSNADTKSTATK
+307 NADTKSTATK
-319 SAASTGNST
+319 SAASTST
-328 EKSTKSVSHEKV
+328 DKSTKSVSHEKV

>member
-1 MRTPLLLACFA
+1 MSMIFPQNTLSKKMLTPLLLACFA

-22 PKDEQTGSAASSEQ
+22 QKDEQTGSAASSEQ
-36 KTIET
+36 QPIET

-53 AIHSYLVNRIDQHAK
+53 AIHSYLINRIDQQAK

-96 NLEGVNGSN
+96 NLESVNGSN
-105 GKCQATVSFN
+105 GKCQATVAFN

-123 ADKIYTRLKMPVA
+123 ADKIYTRLKMPAA
-136 AEQIVSRGYQLQ
+136 AEQIASRGYQLQ

-227 SQTSTTKPVKKQTT
+227 SQNSTTKPVKKQTT

-249 KNNSKKNNSEKT
+249 RNNSEKT
-261 KTDVTTTTSA
+261 KTDVTTTTPA

-285 KKSESTTSD
+285 KKSE
-294 SADKK
+294 A
-299 SVKKSEST
+299 T
-307 TSNADTKSTATK
+307 TSNADSKSTATK
-319 SAASTGNST
+319 SAASTST